1 MEMEYLY
8 LLNLMLISMI
18 LAHYT
23 TVGQYEWFQ
32 DKYLTVSGWKQKL
45 LGFKL
50 FWCIPCQTFWLTL
63 FSTALYNMGWIGV
76 IASFTTYTIQK
87 ELIKYVQR
95 NE

>member
-1 MEMEYLY
+1 MSL
-8 LLNLMLISMI
+8 I

-32 DKYLTVSGWKQKL
+32 DKYMFSNTWKQKL

-50 FWCIPCQTFWLTL
+50 FWCIPCQTFWITLALTGM
-63 FSTALYNMGWIGV
+63 YNLGIVGV
-76 IASFTTYTIQK
+76 IASFTNYIIQK